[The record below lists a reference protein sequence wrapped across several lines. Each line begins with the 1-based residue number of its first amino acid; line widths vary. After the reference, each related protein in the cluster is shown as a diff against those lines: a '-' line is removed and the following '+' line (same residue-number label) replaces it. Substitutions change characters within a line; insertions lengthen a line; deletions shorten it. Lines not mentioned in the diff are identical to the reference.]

1 MQKFELSEEM
11 LENVTGGIS
20 KKTFLKIS
28 FLAASA
34 IVTIAAATIGTKKGI
49 HSPRKN
55 KKQYYILE
63 VKETEPE
70 GTHLVEEF

>member
-34 IVTIAAATIGTKKGI
+34 IATIAVATAGVNKEI

-55 KKQYYILE
+55 KKQYYIIQ
-63 VKETEPE
+63 VGETEPE
-70 GTHLVEEF
+70 GAHLVEEF